1 MDIWL
6 ERFVLTL
13 LAAAFVSLVVLNVTK
28 FDITQRVALGIA
40 TAAFAYFVAH
50 TVNVTRSTKV
60 ATQLPETGQSLQS
73 SAATSSQKS
82 VSAAPHTASPSKSEL
97 MAIEITDSRQ
107 KPVPGVDVLLLNVDG
122 THLKMMTTDEHGLVE
137 ITEKVAGA
145 VTLFC
150 AHPSFH
156 HYRRANFDSSKPLP
170 VQMLSSPGGGS
181 LIIPDGTGYIP
192 GLDGRLNPILDDQG
206 RTYLYAQN
214 IAIEG
219 GKAQPV
225 PFAVGR
231 PFDVKDSHGHE
242 FRLTIIDIVGSS
254 SLVEYSSLADP
265 SPHSN

>member
-1 MDIWL
+1 
-6 ERFVLTL
+6 
-13 LAAAFVSLVVLNVTK
+13 
-28 FDITQRVALGIA
+28 
-40 TAAFAYFVAH
+40 
-50 TVNVTRSTKV
+50 
-60 ATQLPETGQSLQS
+60 
-73 SAATSSQKS
+73 
-82 VSAAPHTASPSKSEL
+82 

-107 KPVPGVDVLLLNVDG
+107 KPVPGVDVLLLKVDG